1 MEMKKILK
9 ELEDLKFDS
18 YDNIVNEVLDCIAK
32 NQNELFENKTSND
45 LYKFVECIYLLLLEF
60 DKKDAKH
67 LFLHILDKY
76 NIYFSLMGLESS
88 LYLYKRKL
96 ETTKIKN
103 IYPCL
108 LYGYESDDFD
118 WIDIEEEEQNV
129 YSSEDFSDDVRFTK
143 SEILLDPRFDIVLM
157 CDMKGFNPLYFD
169 KIEFCIP
176 LNSIKN
182 KDNIVKDALSILDLL
197 ERGLI

>member
-1 MEMKKILK
+1 MEIKKILK

-18 YDNIVNEVLDCIAK
+18 YDNIVNEVLDCITK
-32 NQNELFENKTSND
+32 NQNELFEN
-45 LYKFVECIYLLLLEF
+45 
-60 DKKDAKH
+60 KKDAKH

-118 WIDIEEEEQNV
+118 KKFQT
-129 YSSEDFSDDVRFTK
+129 SM
-143 SEILLDPRFDIVLM
+143 L
-157 CDMKGFNPLYFD
+157 
-169 KIEFCIP
+169 
-176 LNSIKN
+176 
-182 KDNIVKDALSILDLL
+182 
-197 ERGLI
+197 